1 MVSLSKEDGY
11 IHLDEIDW
19 TPERLTHGVSVKLK
33 KVPFRVQ
40 LFKVV
45 TPHGDIDWIITNSE
59 ALLTTDDV
67 QNEDTKRWQVEQLHR
82 ELKQLTGIEKC
93 QCRKQRAQR
102 NHIACCYQA
111 WLAIKV
117 KADSLGKTLYATVH
131 DLLYEFL
138 RAELRDPRIPA
149 LDTV

>member
-1 MVSLSKEDGY
+1 VASGAVASR
-11 IHLDEIDW
+11 
-19 TPERLTHGVSVKLK
+19 T
-33 KVPFRVQ
+33 Q
-40 LFKVV
+40 
-45 TPHGDIDWIITNSE
+45 
-59 ALLTTDDV
+59 
-67 QNEDTKRWQVEQLHR
+67 
-82 ELKQLTGIEKC
+82 QLTGIEKC

-117 KADSLGKTLYATVH
+117 KADKLGKTLYATVH

-149 LDTV
+149 LEVTRSESPNKEGLLVVCEFPIIWAILT